1 MSCAR
6 ASLVAG
12 LTFGLLGFSGCK
24 KKDDPPGEGPV
35 PKSIV
40 GCEPSGDFPDRS
52 VYDEW
57 LPVELEGAVC
67 ADGTP
72 YKFFVKYVKGST
84 DLGIT
89 LEPGG
94 ACWDYLTCSG
104 QGPGLLGALS
114 LGGIDDDHMT
124 ALPPPLGEKE
134 GAIPW
139 GIMFPHI
146 GESDRNVPTAEFNH
160 VYFPYCTADGFT
172 GDLSST
178 YTDSDGGEPITVE
191 HRGRANLQLAAE
203 WLEAEF
209 SGAGYLHVM
218 GASAGG
224 LGATINYP
232 LFRDAVEPTCASL
245 INDSGPIFVGE
256 GPQAAAR
263 GAFRQRWDLDD
274 LYGELDE
281 RLGVTSGT
289 GMGGATSDDVSIDA
303 DIGNLTRLLSREF
316 PNDRFLVT
324 FFSLDLNYPQFS
336 YLSSYA
342 DLSTDDL
349 FALWAED
356 TELLVTEIEGLD
368 NWGYFIPYFR
378 PDNCSHCVSLLP
390 VNELEDD
397 EYAGQALQGRAD
409 GYLRTEVETEGET
422 TDFRDVMYAVL
433 DPEAELPRVR
443 AALEGEGFTAAGITA
458 CREGTD
464 R

>member
-1 MSCAR
+1 
-6 ASLVAG
+6 
-12 LTFGLLGFSGCK
+12 
-24 KKDDPPGEGPV
+24 
-35 PKSIV
+35 
-40 GCEPSGDFPDRS
+40 
-52 VYDEW
+52 
-57 LPVELEGAVC
+57 
-67 ADGTP
+67 
-72 YKFFVKYVKGST
+72 
-84 DLGIT
+84 
-89 LEPGG
+89 
-94 ACWDYLTCSG
+94 
-104 QGPGLLGALS
+104 
-114 LGGIDDDHMT
+114 
-124 ALPPPLGEKE
+124 
-134 GAIPW
+134 
-139 GIMFPHI
+139 
-146 GESDRNVPTAEFNH
+146 
-160 VYFPYCTADGFT
+160 
-172 GDLSST
+172 
-178 YTDSDGGEPITVE
+178 
-191 HRGRANLQLAAE
+191 
-203 WLEAEF
+203 
-209 SGAGYLHVM
+209 
-218 GASAGG
+218 
-224 LGATINYP
+224 
-232 LFRDAVEPTCASL
+232 
-245 INDSGPIFVGE
+245 
-256 GPQAAAR
+256 
-263 GAFRQRWDLDD
+263 QRWDLDD